1 MRNGIIIGLVQM
13 TELEEVRNEISEIDG
28 EIVSLIA
35 RRTKLAEKVLESK
48 KEMDKAIN
56 DETQNQ
62 AVIGRATNAATEL
75 NLDTGAVKQIFEILI
90 KMNIERQHELR
101 GEGNLP

>member
-1 MRNGIIIGLVQM
+1 M
-13 TELEEVRNEISEIDG
+13 TELEEVRKQIREIDG

-35 RRTKLAEKVLESK
+35 KRTKFAEKVLESK
-48 KEMDKAIN
+48 KKMDMAIN
-56 DETQNQ
+56 DEAQNQ
-62 AVIGRATNAATEL
+62 EVIGRATNAATEL

-90 KMNIERQHELR
+90 KMNIERQHELS

>member
-1 MRNGIIIGLVQM
+1 M